1 MYYILSMENSYR
13 KLIKQTFQAPNEEFK
28 VVDDNLFWNEID
40 LKSLV
45 KEHGTPLRVHY
56 LPSIERNMEHARSW
70 MQTSMEKLGYQ
81 GTYKYCYCTKSSH
94 FNFVLEKVLQND
106 GHIETSSAFDIEII
120 EYLNDKGKFDLDR
133 IIVCNGYKTTEY
145 LKGIVRLL
153 DKGFSS
159 VFVVLDNKNE
169 LNDLLQLTERKIKLG
184 IRVAAEEAPKFEF
197 YTSRL
202 GIRYSDVLPYYLE
215 NIKDNPQLELNM
227 LHFFVNTGISDSPY
241 YWNELN
247 KTMKVYIDL
256 KKYADKL
263 TMLDIGGGFP
273 VKNSL
278 NFEFD
283 YQEVLTELLIQI
295 KISCNEKGIKEPDLL
310 SEFGK
315 FTVGETGALIYGI
328 IDQKDQNDRE
338 RWNMINSSF
347 MTTLPDSWAIN
358 ERFIM
363 LAINGWEREY
373 ERVFL
378 GGLTCD
384 SFDYYNSEQH
394 SNAIYLPKMEKEEP
408 LYIGFFNTG
417 AYQESLGGYGGV
429 QHCLIPQ
436 PKHIVLDRD
445 NNRSLNIEVF
455 KERQSSVEMF
465 NNLGYK

>member
-1 MYYILSMENSYR
+1 MENSYR
-13 KLIKQTFQAPNEEFK
+13 KLIKQTFQAANEEFK
-28 VVDDNLFWNEID
+28 VIDDSLYWNEVD

-45 KEHGTPLRVHY
+45 EEHGTPLRIHY
-56 LPSIERNMEHARSW
+56 LPSIEKNMEFARSW

-81 GTYKYCYCTKSSH
+81 GSYHYCYCTKSSH
-94 FNFVLEKVLQND
+94 FKFVLEKVLQND
-106 GHIETSSAFDIEII
+106 GHIETSSAFDIEIV
-120 EYLNDKGKFDLDR
+120 EFLNKTKKLDKNR
-133 IIVCNGYKTTEY
+133 IIVCNGYKTADY
-145 LKGIVRLL
+145 LAGIVRLL
-153 DKGFSS
+153 ESGFTR
-159 VFVVLDNKNE
+159 VYVVLDNKKE
-169 LNDLLQLTERKIKLG
+169 LGDLLSLTDLKINLG

-202 GIRYSDVLPYYLE
+202 GIRYSEVLSYYLE
-215 NIKDNPQLELNM
+215 HIKDNPQLELNM

-247 KTMKVYIDL
+247 KTMKVYVEL
-256 KKYADKL
+256 KEHAEKL
-263 TMLDIGGGFP
+263 SMLDIGGGFP

-295 KISCNEKGIKEPDLL
+295 KISCNEKGFKEPDLL

-315 FTVGETGALIYGI
+315 FTVGETGAMIYGL

-384 SFDYYNSEQH
+384 SYDYYNSEQH
-394 SNAIYLPKMEKEEP
+394 TNAIYLPKMDKEKP

-445 NNRSLNIEVF
+445 NFGSLKLEVF
-455 KERQSSVEMF
+455 KERQSSQEMF